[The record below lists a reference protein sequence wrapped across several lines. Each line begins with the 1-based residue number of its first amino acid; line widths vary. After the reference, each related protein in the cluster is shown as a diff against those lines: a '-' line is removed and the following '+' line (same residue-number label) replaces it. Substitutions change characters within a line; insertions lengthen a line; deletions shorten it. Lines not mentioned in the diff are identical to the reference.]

1 MEIVQVKDPFAEE
14 EKEEKHNHLVHI
26 FESNLPS
33 SESKG
38 EVSDDINVYQAT
50 TGTVSLNA
58 SKLDGITSDDKTSIL
73 EIK

>member
-1 MEIVQVKDPFAEE
+1 M
-14 EKEEKHNHLVHI
+14 HI

-33 SESKG
+33 SESKS